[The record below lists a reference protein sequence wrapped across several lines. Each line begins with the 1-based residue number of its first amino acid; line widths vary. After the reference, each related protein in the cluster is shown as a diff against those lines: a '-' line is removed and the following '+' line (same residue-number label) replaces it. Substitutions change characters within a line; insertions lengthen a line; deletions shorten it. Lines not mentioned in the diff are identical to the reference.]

1 MKWLLFFVVI
11 GPEGSFVGFAGE
23 SVATVIDEEVCHVL
37 GEATANAMTQA
48 AILSDFVAV
57 FDYRCRPAGSDA

>member
-23 SVATVIDEEVCHVL
+23 SVATVIDEEVCHLL
-37 GEATANAMTQA
+37 GEATANAMTEA
-48 AILSDFVAV
+48 AILADFGSV
-57 FDYRCRPAGSDA
+57 FDYRCRPAGDAA